1 MQTSHTQDAMTD
13 ELPGTGDAPQVIS
26 ITVELHSDRRG
37 FAGPGSRGRRLLTI
51 CAAVLVAVAGAIAI
65 AGSSS
70 GPGRTAARVPL
81 QGALKCQN
89 APEMNVFFGYRPPR
103 TAPTGTGGACP

>member
-1 MQTSHTQDAMTD
+1 MTD

-26 ITVELHSDRRG
+26 ITVELHSSTRG
-37 FAGPGSRGRRLLTI
+37 FAGPGSRGRRVLTI
-51 CAAVLVAVAGAIAI
+51 CAAVLVAVAGAITI

-70 GPGRTAARVPL
+70 SGRGRTAARLPL
-81 QGALKCQN
+81 QGAFKCQN

-103 TAPTGTGGACP
+103 TVPTAKGGACP